1 MRRFT
6 SGERSLTSNPRLSL
20 RLSQS
25 ENSNDSE
32 DDENASDSDTYQTD
46 VDKLS
51 KIIASHGI
59 KVRSYV
65 CNYLMTV
72 I

>member
-1 MRRFT
+1 MRRST
-6 SGERSLTSNPRLSL
+6 SGERSLTSNPSLSL
-20 RLSQS
+20 RFSQS

-65 CNYLMTV
+65 SV
-72 I
+72 